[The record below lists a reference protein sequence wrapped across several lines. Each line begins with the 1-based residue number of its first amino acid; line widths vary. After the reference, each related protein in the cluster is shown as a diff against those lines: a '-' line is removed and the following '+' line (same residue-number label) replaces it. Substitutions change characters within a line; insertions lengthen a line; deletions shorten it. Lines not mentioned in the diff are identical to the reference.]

1 MTLDAMKRPSWLQRS
16 AETPQELP
24 LPAGVLQAAAE
35 CVTGA
40 AVWTISYALRTI
52 NDGTTAAAR
61 EVEATDVSCSLSA
74 GEERGDGDNKLHVVQ
89 PRTCK

>member
-1 MTLDAMKRPSWLQRS
+1 LNDTKTRN
-16 AETPQELP
+16 
-24 LPAGVLQAAAE
+24 QAQKSTTHWKHAE

-40 AVWTISYALRTI
+40 AVWTISYALGTI
-52 NDGTTAAAR
+52 NDGTTAVAR

-74 GEERGDGDNKLHVVQ
+74 GEERGDGDNGLHVEQ